1 MNLLYLGSD
10 KRIDSMN
17 LPADIP
23 APLKQQA
30 IRFLNGEYFDSVVYS
45 SLAKIEKSK
54 ERKKVLETLAETERQ
69 HALFWKEVTHQEPEP
84 VRIIRVRPLLW
95 MRRLA
100 GLVFTM
106 KFLERH
112 EHEVV
117 GQYRQW
123 LPLLDTTQRDRLTA
137 ILKDEEEHESYFM
150 SQVDEAIVRYIG
162 FVALGLSD
170 AVIEISG
177 VHAGFLGAMGTTLIA
192 GVAGLIV
199 GFAASISMAVAAYL
213 KAKSE
218 KRPSPIASALITGV
232 SYLLAVILLA
242 VPYFLTGSMITA
254 FGVSIFL
261 AILMSV
267 GFTFYVSVV
276 NETKFRREV
285 IENTLL
291 LIGTTIATYFFG
303 NFIGT
308 LFGIHAPV

>member
-1 MNLLYLGSD
+1 MND
-10 KRIDSMN
+10 
-17 LPADIP
+17 
-23 APLKQQA
+23 
-30 IRFLNGEYFDSVVYS
+30 EHFDSVVYA
-45 SLAKIEKSK
+45 SLARIEKNK
-54 ERKKVLETLAETERQ
+54 DRKKVLETLANTEHE
-69 HALFWKEVTHQEPEP
+69 HALFWKALTDQKPEP
-84 VRIIRVRPLLW
+84 VSHIRVRPLLW

-112 EHEVV
+112 EHEVA

-123 LPLLDTTQRDRLTA
+123 IPLLDAAQRDRLTV

-177 VHAGFLGAMGTTLIA
+177 VHAGFLGVMGSTLIA

-199 GFAASISMAVAAYL
+199 GFAASISMAVAAYM

-218 KRPSPIASALITGV
+218 MRQSPITSALITGI

-242 VPYFLTGSMITA
+242 VPYFLTGSMIAA
-254 FGVSIFL
+254 FGISIL
-261 AILMSV
+261 IAILMSV
-267 GFTFYVSVV
+267 GFTFYISIV

-303 NFIGT
+303 NFVGK
-308 LFGIHAPV
+308 LFGIHALV

>member
-1 MNLLYLGSD
+1 MNFTT
-10 KRIDSMN
+10 
-17 LPADIP
+17 DIP

-30 IRFLNGEYFDSVVYS
+30 IRFLNNEYFDSAVYAL
-45 SLAKIEKSK
+45 LARKERNK
-54 ERKKVLETLAETERQ
+54 ERKTVLETLAKTEHE
-69 HALFWKEVTHQEPEP
+69 HALFWKTVTNQEPEP
-84 VRIIRVRPLLW
+84 VSNFRIRPLLW

-112 EHEVV
+112 EHEVA

-123 LPLLDTTQRDRLTA
+123 LPILDAAQRDRLTV

-177 VHAGFLGAMGTTLIA
+177 VHAGFLGVMGSTLIA

-199 GFAASISMAVAAYL
+199 GFAASISMAVAAYM

-218 KRPSPIASALITGV
+218 MRQSPIASALITGV

-242 VPYFLTGSMITA
+242 VSYFLTDSMITA
-254 FGVSIFL
+254 FGVSIIF
-261 AILMSV
+261 AILMSI

-291 LIGTTIATYFFG
+291 LIGTTMATYFFG
-303 NFIGT
+303 DFVGK

>member
-1 MNLLYLGSD
+1 MYLGSD
-10 KRIDSMN
+10 KRKTFMN
-17 LPADIP
+17 FTTDIP

-30 IRFLNGEYFDSVVYS
+30 IRFLNNEYFDSAVYAL
-45 SLAKIEKSK
+45 LARKERNK
-54 ERKKVLETLAETERQ
+54 ERKTVLETLAKTEHE
-69 HALFWKEVTHQEPEP
+69 HALFWKTVTNQEPEP
-84 VRIIRVRPLLW
+84 VSNFRIRPLLW

-112 EHEVV
+112 EHEVA

-123 LPLLDTTQRDRLTA
+123 LPILDAAQRDRLTV

-177 VHAGFLGAMGTTLIA
+177 VHAGFLGVMGSTLIA

-199 GFAASISMAVAAYL
+199 GFAASISMAVAAYM

-218 KRPSPIASALITGV
+218 MRQSPIASALITGV

-242 VPYFLTGSMITA
+242 VSYFLTDSMITA
-254 FGVSIFL
+254 FGVSIIF
-261 AILMSV
+261 AILMSI

-291 LIGTTIATYFFG
+291 LIGTTMATYFFG
-303 NFIGT
+303 DFVGK